1 MKQYIF
7 HLSLSGGEATSNN
20 AAHHP
25 PHDHNHN
32 KKNNDKN
39 DKSSCSHR
47 CRDIK
52 SNVKKIP
59 MAILVTDTKGK
70 VEDAADE
77 NKSSITCTYCI
88 ACTAWFFPQHR
99 GSSISSC
106 AKSPR
111 MFKFADLFLNTSIL
125 SDRGRTL
132 CECKSCAI
140 LRRHLDGETLRSAG

>member
-1 MKQYIF
+1 MPRTIHSMTTTTITKIMIKIIKAPV
-7 HLSLSGGEATSNN
+7 HIGAEISN
-20 AAHHP
+20 
-25 PHDHNHN
+25 
-32 KKNNDKN
+32 
-39 DKSSCSHR
+39 
-47 CRDIK
+47 
-52 SNVKKIP
+52 P
-59 MAILVTDTKGK
+59 MLKRYQWQSWLQTPREKLKMQLI
-70 VEDAADE
+70 E

-88 ACTAWFFPQHR
+88 ACTEWFFPQHR

-125 SDRGRTL
+125 SDRGRKL

>member
-1 MKQYIF
+1 MVGRQQVIMPRTIHRMTTTTITKIMIKIIKAPVHIGAEISNPMLKRYQWQSWKQTPR
-7 HLSLSGGEATSNN
+7 E
-20 AAHHP
+20 
-25 PHDHNHN
+25 
-32 KKNNDKN
+32 
-39 DKSSCSHR
+39 KSKMQL
-47 CRDIK
+47 I
-52 SNVKKIP
+52 
-59 MAILVTDTKGK
+59 
-70 VEDAADE
+70 E
-77 NKSSITCTYCI
+77 NKSITCT
-88 ACTAWFFPQHR
+88 ACTGWFFPQHR